1 MRWIEKPYIDDNSG
15 IIQIKLDADMK
26 PYLLQLK
33 ENFTKYELLW
43 TLNFKSKYTIR
54 LYELIKSIHYHDVYA
69 YEKEFDIDE
78 LRRMLGAE
86 TYKTYQTFK
95 TRVLEPA
102 IAEINGYSDKNV
114 EYEPIKKGRAISK
127 IKRLISSK
135 DTRERLII
143 QMQIEREF
151 GLDQTSLFDD

>member
-1 MRWIEKPYIDDNSG
+1 
-15 IIQIKLDADMK
+15 
-26 PYLLQLK
+26 
-33 ENFTKYELLW
+33 
-43 TLNFKSKYTIR
+43 
-54 LYELIKSIHYHDVYA
+54 
-69 YEKEFDIDE
+69 
-78 LRRMLGAE
+78 MLGAE

-127 IKRLISSK
+127 IKLLISSK